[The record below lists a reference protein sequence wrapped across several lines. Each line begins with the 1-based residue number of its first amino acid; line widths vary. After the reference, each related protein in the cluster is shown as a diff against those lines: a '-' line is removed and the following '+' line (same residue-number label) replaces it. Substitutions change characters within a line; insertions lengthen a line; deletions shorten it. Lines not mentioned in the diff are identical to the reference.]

1 MNRMRNRIITAI
13 LIPGIIL
20 AISLLVIASPLA
32 LQVIDSHSNANWV
45 QLSNIGQTYGAVSAL
60 LSALALVGV
69 AVSVLMQ
76 NRELRH
82 DRWEA
87 GRARHFDIIRMAL
100 DDPLYRQVFSI
111 PGPQAPD
118 NEARLV
124 GYINMLFEYWK
135 MMWEFGD
142 WSETQLRAC
151 FRDVLSTSAGYSY
164 WTKYGDGRAR
174 LTRTKNERI
183 FERAANEVYRDLPSP
198 ARGDAD
204 AGKRHAQPFTPNLTQ
219 GAGFILGVIT
229 ACVAVSS
236 WRKCK
241 IRRLPKMRHK
251 SLSKKGNQSLRLVPD

>member
-1 MNRMRNRIITAI
+1 MRRRIIIAI

-20 AISLLVIASPLA
+20 AISFLVVASPLA
-32 LQVIDSHSNANWV
+32 LQVIDSHSNANWP

-60 LSALALVGV
+60 LAALALVGV

-87 GRARHFDIIRMAL
+87 GRSRHFDIIRMAL
-100 DDPLYRQVFSI
+100 DDPLYRQVFSR
-111 PGPQAPD
+111 PGPQTPD

-124 GYINMLFEYWK
+124 GYTNMLFEYWK

-151 FRDVLSTSAGYSY
+151 FRDVLSTGAGYSY

-174 LTRTKNERI
+174 LTRTKRERI
-183 FERAANEVYRDLPSP
+183 FERVAGEVYRDLPSP
-198 ARGDAD
+198 TRGETDAE
-204 AGKRHAQPFTPNLTQ
+204 KRRAPSFIPDLTQ
-219 GAGFILGVIT
+219 WAGFVLGVIT

-236 WRKCK
+236 WRKYK
-241 IRRLPKMRHK
+241 IKG
-251 SLSKKGNQSLRLVPD
+251 LSKMG